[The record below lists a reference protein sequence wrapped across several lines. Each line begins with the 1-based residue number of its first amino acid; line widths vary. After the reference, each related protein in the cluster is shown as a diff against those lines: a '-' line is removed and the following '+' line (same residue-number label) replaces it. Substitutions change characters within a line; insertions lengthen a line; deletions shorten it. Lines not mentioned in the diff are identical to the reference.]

1 MIEGAI
7 RDGTT
12 MSRKSAAN
20 ARPSTCAPRAA
31 EGAPAGGV
39 AAAQSILPPRTPT
52 PTGIPTSSSRWAC
65 CLWLDDL
72 SHSSKAS
79 CSACSDGVAN
89 AASLL
94 SGTRREADHQRSAG
108 LPPTMSAV
116 HMRRRVRAGG
126 DSSGAGLDLRALA
139 RVGATTRTR
148 RGRDRPFG
156 RPPAQIPA
164 CGTTA
169 LGSWL
174 GSSVGLGQA
183 LPGAHD
189 PAHVVDA
196 PIPALCPG
204 RVLLTVFPSPSP
216 LSSTTSA
223 TALAA
228 LFGGFAGTMGLSD
241 FPTPFI

>member
-1 MIEGAI
+1 MMQVPAVTQYRAHERPVGR
-7 RDGTT
+7 RD
-12 MSRKSAAN
+12 SA
-20 ARPSTCAPRAA
+20 
-31 EGAPAGGV
+31 
-39 AAAQSILPPRTPT
+39 
-52 PTGIPTSSSRWAC
+52 
-65 CLWLDDL
+65 
-72 SHSSKAS
+72 
-79 CSACSDGVAN
+79 
-89 AASLL
+89 
-94 SGTRREADHQRSAG
+94 RE
-108 LPPTMSAV
+108 M
-116 HMRRRVRAGG
+116 GG
-126 DSSGAGLDLRALA
+126 DSAYVPPG
-139 RVGATTRTR
+139 R

-183 LPGAHD
+183 LPGAHN
-189 PAHVVDA
+189 PAHVDA

-241 FPTPFI
+241 FPQPFISGVRHRLPRAARTPAGGRAVMGSPGSRAWRFCACPGSLTARGPLATRASATSDSAFRPCDNVGTPKP